1 MSPTRSFGV
10 TSSRECR
17 TGSSRPTS
25 RGGTRTSGVSPTGTG
40 SLDITKREAI
50 GSQPRGRADRRE
62 RSSHMEERELR
73 TLIGAVKAGTLNR
86 RRFVQMM
93 VGLGLTAPLA
103 AQMLASAGVARAET
117 KWTFNPTKRG
127 GGGLVKTLWWQAP
140 TLLNP
145 HFANGTKDQDACRIF
160 YEPLASYDPD
170 GNVIPVLAAETPSVQ
185 NGAVAKDG
193 MSVTWKLKKNV
204 VWHDGK
210 PFTADDVVFNW
221 EYVMDPATAAV
232 TIGPYRDI
240 VRIDKLD
247 SHTVKIVFKSPT
259 PFWSAPFCG
268 AANGVIVPKHLFQAF
283 KGDKSREAPT
293 NLKPVGTGPYKFV
306 DFKPGDIVRGELNP
320 NYHVPNRPFFDQV
333 EMKGGGDAIGAARA
347 VIQTGEYDYAW
358 NMQVEDEILKRLE
371 QGGKGRAD
379 IVAGGNIEHIQ
390 VNTTDPW
397 TEVEGERSSAKTKH
411 PTLSDPAV
419 RQALNLLVDRGSVQ
433 EEIYGR
439 TGIATANFVNAPSRF
454 VSKNTKWE
462 FSVDKANQIL
472 ESAGWK
478 RGGDGVRAKDGK
490 KLKFVYQTSINNPR
504 QKTQQI
510 VKQACAKAG
519 IELEL
524 NAVTANVFFSSDPA
538 NPDTYSHFY
547 TDLQM
552 YTTTMTQPDPQR
564 FMDQFTSWEVAAK
577 DNKFALTNKTRWRN
591 EEYDKTWKAAETEM
605 DPVKRAALFIKMNDL
620 VIQNVV
626 VIPVVFRPRVAAISN
641 RMRDV
646 VQSGWDSDFWALA
659 YWSKA

>member
-1 MSPTRSFGV
+1 
-10 TSSRECR
+10 
-17 TGSSRPTS
+17 
-25 RGGTRTSGVSPTGTG
+25 
-40 SLDITKREAI
+40 
-50 GSQPRGRADRRE
+50 
-62 RSSHMEERELR
+62 MEERELR
-73 TLIGAVKAGTLNR
+73 ALVNQVKAGTLSR
-86 RRFVQMM
+86 RRFVGMM
-93 VGLGLTAPLA
+93 VGLGLTAPMA
-103 AQMLASAGVARAET
+103 AQMLTSAGVAQAQT

-170 GNVIPVLAAETPSVQ
+170 GNIVPVLAAEAPSLQ
-185 NGAVAKDG
+185 NGQVAKDG
-193 MSVTWKLKKNV
+193 MSVTWKLKKDV

-210 PFTADDVVFNW
+210 PFTADDVVFTW
-221 EYVMDPATAAV
+221 EYVMDPGTAAV

-240 VRIDKLD
+240 VRIDKVD
-247 SHTVKIVFKSPT
+247 SHTVKIGFKSAT
-259 PFWSAPFCG
+259 PFWAAAFCG
-268 AANGVIVPKHLFQAF
+268 AATGPIIPKHLFQAF

-306 DFKPGDIVRGELNP
+306 DFKPGDIVRGEINTS
-320 NYHVPNRPFFDQV
+320 YHVPNRPFFDQV
-333 EMKGGGDAIGAARA
+333 EMKGGGDAVGAARA

-358 NMQVEDEILKRLE
+358 NMQVEDEILKRFE

-379 IVAGGNIEHIQ
+379 IVSGGNIEHIQ

-397 TEVEGERSSAKTKH
+397 TEVDGERSSAKTKH

-454 VSKNTKWE
+454 VSKNMKFE
-462 FSVDKANQIL
+462 FNVDKANQIL

-478 RGGDGVRAKDGK
+478 RGSDGVRAKDGK

-524 NAVTANVFFSSDPA
+524 KAVTANVFFSSDPA

-564 FMDQFTSWEVAAK
+564 FMDQFTSWEVSAK

-591 EEYDKTWKAAETEM
+591 EEYDKMWKAAEHEM
-605 DPVKRAALFIKMNDL
+605 DPVKRAALFVKMNDL

-641 RMRDV
+641 RLRDA